1 MPEHN
6 HEMSFDETLIAF
18 DGFAHLPPVILW
30 RASYPVTI
38 RNLDNSL
45 GTMLVTGA
53 SNRGHE

>member
-6 HEMSFDETLIAF
+6 HEISLDEIFIAL
-18 DGFAHLPPVILW
+18 DGFALSHGVIWW

-38 RNLDNSL
+38 RNLNNSL
-45 GTMLVTGA
+45 VAMLVTGV

>member
-6 HEMSFDETLIAF
+6 HEMSLDEIFIAL
-18 DGFAHLPPVILW
+18 DGFAPLPRVILW